1 MFWLENFIVQ
11 EARGKEGNK
20 YQALK
25 EQKAKKSS
33 PYSFIFRKYSP

>member
-1 MFWLENFIVQ
+1 MFWLENFIIQ

-25 EQKAKKSS
+25 EQKAKKEFTLQFYLS
-33 PYSFIFRKYSP
+33 